1 MGLVPMLGYI
11 RCLLEKERK
20 PLMEGNDD
28 RDKPGPP
35 VALTLPPFLSLL
47 FSFLF
52 FSDPPP
58 LFYLV
63 DIAEKK
69 EIWDLVYTI
78 ASDEHQGGGR
88 ARCGKLRPDCW
99 ADPYRSRLHYIT
111 KFKLF

>member
-1 MGLVPMLGYI
+1 MLVYRPIIERCIVHNVEYIHETTWRLEQMGLVPIGYI

-35 VALTLPPFLSLL
+35 VALTLPPFLSPL
-47 FSFLF
+47 FFLF
-52 FSDPPP
+52 FSDPP

-69 EIWDLVYTI
+69 EMGFSLYNCV
-78 ASDEHQGGGR
+78 R
-88 ARCGKLRPDCW
+88 
-99 ADPYRSRLHYIT
+99 
-111 KFKLF
+111 